1 MIVYDKLWETLKE
14 KGISQYKLI
23 HEYGISPA
31 QITRLKRN
39 NNVSTHTLD
48 VLCTILDCSLI
59 EIAEY
64 KPTEDC
70 KKELAGRLSAY
81 ATQINETNQK
91 NTNTKPQ

>member
-23 HEYGISPA
+23 REYVISPA